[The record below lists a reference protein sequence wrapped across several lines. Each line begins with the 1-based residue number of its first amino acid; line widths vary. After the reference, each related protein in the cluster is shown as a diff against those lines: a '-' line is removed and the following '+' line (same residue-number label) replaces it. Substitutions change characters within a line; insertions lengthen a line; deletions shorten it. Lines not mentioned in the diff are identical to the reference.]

1 MNNKI
6 LESKTFKID
15 IKEYYYTSDLCLAT
29 ILKMNKFPIV
39 YWESVGGG
47 GTKSKLTFYFKKE
60 ESIKKIVDDY
70 FSLSIENHPFKKF
83 YNEMREIKN
92 IIYNC

>member
-1 MNNKI
+1 MKNKI
-6 LESKTFKID
+6 LEEKTIEMN

-39 YWESVGGG
+39 HWESVGDE
-47 GTKSKLTFYFKKE
+47 KSRQKLTFYFKKE
-60 ESIKKIVDDY
+60 EKIKKIVDDY
-70 FSLSIENHPFKKF
+70 FNLPMENHPFKKF